1 MPQPKIP
8 EDLLR
13 LLYAAG
19 LMASCYQP
27 TFLFPKDGRKLPNC
41 PEETD
46 PWMTYLRMDPEQP
59 GFHFGIVATGIGAT
73 LRESILTALHN
84 RPGLLPAM
92 ARLGAAMDHLSEAI
106 NAR

>member
-1 MPQPKIP
+1 MSQPKIP
-8 EDLLR
+8 DDLLR

-41 PEETD
+41 PEPTD
-46 PWMTYLRMDPEQP
+46 PWQVLLRRE
-59 GFHFGIVATGIGAT
+59 GEFGIVATGIAPT
-73 LRESILTALHN
+73 LREAILTALAA

-92 ARLGAAMDHLSEAI
+92 SRLGTAMDHLSEALH
-106 NAR
+106 AR